1 MRSADPFV
9 RGCSDVDREA
19 LPKRGKIIE
28 GASRAVWGA
37 GPPGSP
43 VLGVKSTLD
52 RLTLFLIPIGKWS
65 DGTAA
70 AVDEH

>member
-1 MRSADPFV
+1 VTVTGIPPDVFPSNSPDP
-9 RGCSDVDREA
+9 A
-19 LPKRGKIIE
+19 I
-28 GASRAVWGA
+28 WGA

-52 RLTLFLIPIGKWS
+52 RLTLFLIPIGQWS